1 SGGLAGIS
9 ALIIN
14 WSPLGLFYSAFA
26 AVLSWF
32 GIELPA
38 KFTGFGRMI
47 IEGLKNGIINSLG
60 ALKAAINMVTGMLPD
75 WAAKRLEIHSPS
87 RVFMSIGDY
96 TMQGLALGMQ
106 KASNLPIKALDQT
119 HQKIVQTD
127 IARPNIRS
135 SQPVRAKSNSAIQVA
150 GDTVTIQVHAAPG
163 QNIQQIQ
170 SMLENMLNKREREKM
185 ARVRSSFKDQE

>member
-1 SGGLAGIS
+1 
-9 ALIIN
+9 
-14 WSPLGLFYSAFA
+14 
-26 AVLSWF
+26 
-32 GIELPA
+32 
-38 KFTGFGRMI
+38 MI
-47 IEGLKNGIINSLG
+47 LDGLKNGILSKVQAVKD
-60 ALKAAINMVTGMLPD
+60 ALSSAVTGVID
-75 WAAKRLEIHSPS
+75 KAKSILDIHSPS
-87 RVFMSIGDY
+87 RVFAEIGDF
-96 TMQGLALGMQ
+96 TMQGMAVGLLN
-106 KASNLPIKALDQT
+106 SSDLPIKALDQT

-150 GDTVTIQVHAAPG
+150 GDTVTIQMHVAPG